1 MTEIRLDI
9 PQELMDQLTQ
19 FTPGDTIPQLAL
31 AALQE
36 WTAWLSGEFRPMS
49 MSELETERIFV
60 IYNSVLVD
68 ELPSV
73 DNLGQ
78 RFGLPMGRARYILQS
93 LAYRK
98 GRFLYKRQIEAITH
112 SLDQGQWS
120 DDRKTCTVTLDRG
133 CAAII
138 DRVFNELLANRRIS
152 SVVKGVAML
161 DGIRY
166 DLGSGHQKELK
177 SYFETLLKNQLKE
190 Q

>member
-1 MTEIRLDI
+1 
-9 PQELMDQLTQ
+9 
-19 FTPGDTIPQLAL
+19 
-31 AALQE
+31 
-36 WTAWLSGEFRPMS
+36 
-49 MSELETERIFV
+49 
-60 IYNSVLVD
+60 
-68 ELPSV
+68 
-73 DNLGQ
+73 
-78 RFGLPMGRARYILQS
+78 MGRARYILQS

-112 SLDQGQWS
+112 ALDQGQWS

-152 SVVKGVAML
+152 SVVKGVATL

-177 SYFETLLKNQLKE
+177 SYFETLLENQLKE